1 MDNEAEVTRQ
11 QMQETR
17 TSLQDKLETLE
28 QQVKDTV
35 QGATDAVSNTVET
48 VRDTVKDT
56 VGTVRDTVEDTLAS
70 VKDTFDI
77 SRHVRR
83 HPWSAFACATLVG
96 FLGTHLLR
104 RVGVFDR
111 RAVAPAPAAP
121 AVLGVAP
128 APHHNGNA
136 GTSVAPGSPPATG
149 RGWWSWLGDHYTAE
163 VDKLKGLAVTT
174 VGGVVREMLTAN
186 VSSTIGERLT
196 EVVDGITTK
205 LGGQPT
211 QGPMLKPSKGA
222 TEAQAGSEHSS
233 SPSREK
239 LVAVGQR

>member
-1 MDNEAEVTRQ
+1 
-11 QMQETR
+11 MQETR
-17 TSLQDKLETLE
+17 SSLQDKLETLE

-70 VKDTFDI
+70 VKETFDV

-83 HPWSAFACATLVG
+83 HPWPAFACATLVG

-104 RVGVFDR
+104 RASAFDKQEL
-111 RAVAPAPAAP
+111 AAAPAAP

-128 APHHNGNA
+128 APHSNGDA
-136 GTSVAPGSPPATG
+136 STTVAPGSQSATG
-149 RGWWSWLGDHYTAE
+149 RGWWSWLGDHYGKE
-163 VDKLKGLAVTT
+163 FDKLKGLAVTT
-174 VGGVVREMLTAN
+174 VGGLVREMMIAN
-186 VSSTIGERLT
+186 VSSTLGERIT

-211 QGPMLKPSKGA
+211 KGPLLKPSPDA
-222 TEAQAGSEHSS
+222 TEEQAAGSEHRST
-233 SPSREK
+233 PSRERH
-239 LVAVGQR
+239 VTVGQR